1 MEKDPVCNMEIDETK
16 AEFQSQYGGK
26 KFYFCSEECKN
37 RFEQKPEQYAI
48 AA

>member
-1 MEKDPVCNMEIDETK
+1 MAKDPVCNMEIDETK

-26 KFYFCSEECKN
+26 KFYFCSEECKKT
-37 RFEQKPEQYAI
+37 FEQKPEQYTT

>member
-26 KFYFCSEECKN
+26 KFLLLFGRMQE
-37 RFEQKPEQYAI
+37 
-48 AA
+48 